1 MAPLA
6 ARMRKAVPA
15 KRCARERSLRSRSE
29 VLIALARRRKN
40 VNEEDTTLLRSVS
53 ARAALRALELGLL
66 DGNLFRPLTV
76 FIMDWT

>member
-1 MAPLA
+1 
-6 ARMRKAVPA
+6 
-15 KRCARERSLRSRSE
+15 
-29 VLIALARRRKN
+29 
-40 VNEEDTTLLRSVS
+40 VS